1 MASETAASRAR
12 NLFDIWNP
20 PFRRP
25 VCRAALYFEERIFT
39 VLSVILTFN
48 TIINK
53 PRVKVKKNAKL

>member
-1 MASETAASRAR
+1 M
-12 NLFDIWNP
+12 
-20 PFRRP
+20 
-25 VCRAALYFEERIFT
+25 CRAALYFEERIFT